1 MDNDGDKVLKAA
13 VFPISV
19 DVVRTWKAVPETGV
33 CHLVHSQS
41 VCIQGFGRE
50 GGSGERINRQTA
62 SETETE
68 KLEERMF
75 TSKFQMLQLLAP
87 HPIPCSL
94 ANCDVCY

>member
-1 MDNDGDKVLKAA
+1 MDNDGDKVLKAVA
-13 VFPISV
+13 LPTSD
-19 DVVRTWKAVPETGV
+19 DVVRTWKAVPETWDLSPG
-33 CHLVHSQS
+33 SQS

-75 TSKFQMLQLLAP
+75 TSRFQMLQLLAL
-87 HPIPCSL
+87 HRMFTGKL
-94 ANCDVCY
+94 